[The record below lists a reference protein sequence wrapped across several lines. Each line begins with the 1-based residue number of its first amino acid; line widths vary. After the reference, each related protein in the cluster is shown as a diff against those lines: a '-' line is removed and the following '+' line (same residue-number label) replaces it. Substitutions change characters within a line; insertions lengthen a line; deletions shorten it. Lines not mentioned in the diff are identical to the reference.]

1 MQLPDVLLP
10 YKDKILAT
18 VKSVINITLKPA
30 NDLPLWASKV
40 GGKPYLP
47 KDFNYPT
54 DDKGNPLSL
63 LAQFNMADLPDNDKL
78 PKTGILSFFI
88 SGFDDQFGRD
98 VDDSFHQN
106 GFRVLY
112 FDKLITNAD
121 ELWQDFSEVDAKIL
135 NYKEHWLPFYGHRE
149 FMVNFKLNHRE
160 INHKHFDFENI
171 LFDGKSFEN
180 DILDFD
186 DDLWYEIIEDDRFFT
201 ADGHHLLGYA
211 YFIYDDPRAD
221 NDGLKEFILLFQ
233 FDSDDDCRILWGDC
247 GLANFLIHPDD
258 LAKLDFSRVYYDW
271 GCS

>member
-98 VDDSFHQN
+98 VDDSFNQN

-171 LFDGKSFEN
+171 LFDGKSFE
-180 DILDFD
+180 
-186 DDLWYEIIEDDRFFT
+186 
-201 ADGHHLLGYA
+201 
-211 YFIYDDPRAD
+211 
-221 NDGLKEFILLFQ
+221 
-233 FDSDDDCRILWGDC
+233 
-247 GLANFLIHPDD
+247 
-258 LAKLDFSRVYYDW
+258 
-271 GCS
+271 